1 MMTPL
6 DAARIE
12 PFITRWK
19 SSDGADRA
27 NYQMFFAE
35 MTDALGVGRPYPQ
48 GQIPDDPYWGFCTSP
63 QKSIFHIKTIKTQHE
78 HVCADYCEKAYE

>member
-12 PFITRWK
+12 PFITRWQ
-19 SSDGADRA
+19 SSDGAERA

-48 GQIPDDPYWGFCTSP
+48 GQIPDDPYCFDRNLTAL
-63 QKSIFHIKTIKTQHE
+63 SISMEYSEILKVF
-78 HVCADYCEKAYE
+78 V